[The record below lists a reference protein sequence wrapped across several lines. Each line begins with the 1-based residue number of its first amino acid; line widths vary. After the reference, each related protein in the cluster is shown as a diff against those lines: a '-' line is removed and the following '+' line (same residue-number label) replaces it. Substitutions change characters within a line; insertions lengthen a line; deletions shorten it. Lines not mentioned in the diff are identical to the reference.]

1 MFHGKYWLILNQK
14 TSTHVKKLESALQC
28 FKRKT
33 TTLEEHRAIKLD
45 SCQDSRWHS
54 DSSGGAVIQ
63 SSLAKVLERFR
74 VMANHSP
81 EMVKPDLIV
90 FVKVCSTLQA
100 PDQRRN
106 VILSVC
112 KDGKMLVDLRKKLV
126 FPRKVI
132 TFTLVRYCP
141 VVYSREKGL
150 YH

>member
-1 MFHGKYWLILNQK
+1 M
-14 TSTHVKKLESALQC
+14 
-28 FKRKT
+28 
-33 TTLEEHRAIKLD
+33 IK
-45 SCQDSRWHS
+45 
-54 DSSGGAVIQ
+54 
-63 SSLAKVLERFR
+63 SSLAEVLERFR

-81 EMVKPDLIV
+81 EMVRPDLIV

-100 PDQRRN
+100 DQRRN

>member
-1 MFHGKYWLILNQK
+1 M
-14 TSTHVKKLESALQC
+14 
-28 FKRKT
+28 
-33 TTLEEHRAIKLD
+33 IK
-45 SCQDSRWHS
+45 
-54 DSSGGAVIQ
+54 
-63 SSLAKVLERFR
+63 SSLAEVLERFR

-81 EMVKPDLIV
+81 EMVRPDLIG
-90 FVKVCSTLQA
+90 FVKACSTLQA

-126 FPRKVI
+126 FPREVI

-150 YH
+150 SH